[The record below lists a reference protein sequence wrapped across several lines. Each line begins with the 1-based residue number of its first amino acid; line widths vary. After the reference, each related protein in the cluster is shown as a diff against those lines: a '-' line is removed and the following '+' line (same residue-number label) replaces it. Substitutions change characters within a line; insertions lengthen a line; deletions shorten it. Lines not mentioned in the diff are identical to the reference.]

1 MIGPRFKIVG
11 CAAILVVIALNSFG
25 SKVDTASRDTPS
37 ENPISSLGAPVDVTA
52 WRFRKPVTVAPDGVQ
67 QLELDLHVLSY
78 AAPSLSDLRLVQ
90 DNRQIPYI
98 VEDQPIRR
106 SFKPGFRQRDDG
118 SQQQVSL
125 WTISLPH
132 RGAPIVSLTLTA
144 ATPYFKR
151 SVRLWE
157 RGPDESRNGFTF
169 SSTTWTRTLEN
180 GEGTLT
186 LLLQRRPK
194 GQELILEI
202 QNGDNPPVDLREP
215 TGIYAARRILFSAPP
230 GTNIFLYY
238 GNDKA
243 AAPRYDL
250 ELLTPRLVNSSRSDA
265 ILGEEQRLRA
275 DPLAVRVQGSMKTI
289 FWMTLGFVVAG
300 LLFAIL
306 FLLPKPK
313 TENQPAPSSP

>member
-1 MIGPRFKIVG
+1 MIGPRFKIVRG
-11 CAAILVVIALNSFG
+11 IAIFAVIALNSFA
-25 SKVDTASRDTPS
+25 SKVDAVGRDSQS
-37 ENPISSLGAPVDVTA
+37 ENPLSSIGAPLDVSA
-52 WRFRKPVTVAPDGVQ
+52 WRFRKPVKAAPDGVQ

-78 AAPSLSDLRLVQ
+78 GAPSLSDLRLVQ

-106 SFKPGFRQRDDG
+106 SFKPGFRPRDDG
-118 SQQQVSL
+118 SHAQVSL

-157 RGPDESRNGFTF
+157 RGQDESRNGFTF
-169 SSTTWTRTLEN
+169 SSTTWTRTPEN

-194 GQELILEI
+194 GQELMLEI

-238 GNDKA
+238 GHDKA
-243 AAPRYDL
+243 PAPRYDL
-250 ELLTPRLVNSSRSDA
+250 ELLTPRLVNASRADA

-306 FLLPKPK
+306 FLLPKTK
-313 TENQPAPSSP
+313 TENQPAPGSA

>member
-1 MIGPRFKIVG
+1 MIDLRFKTAC
-11 CAAILVVIALNSFG
+11 CAVILAGLGFNSPA
-25 SKVDTASRDTPS
+25 SKRGAVSQDAPS
-37 ENPISSLGAPVDVTA
+37 ENPISGLGAPVDVTA
-52 WRFRKPVTVAPDGVQ
+52 WRFRKPVKVAPDGVQ

-90 DNRQIPYI
+90 DGRQIPYI

-106 SFKPGFRQRDDG
+106 SFNPGFRQRDDG

-132 RGAPIVSLTLTA
+132 RSAPIVSLTLTA

-157 RGPDESRNGFTF
+157 RGQDESRNGFTF

-186 LLLQRRPK
+186 LLLPRRPK

-215 TGIYAARRILFSAPP
+215 TGIYAARRILFSTPP

-238 GNDKA
+238 GND
-243 AAPRYDL
+243 
-250 ELLTPRLVNSSRSDA
+250 
-265 ILGEEQRLRA
+265 
-275 DPLAVRVQGSMKTI
+275 
-289 FWMTLGFVVAG
+289 
-300 LLFAIL
+300 
-306 FLLPKPK
+306 
-313 TENQPAPSSP
+313 

>member
-1 MIGPRFKIVG
+1 MIAPRSNIVR
-11 CAAILVVIALNSFG
+11 CVAIYAIIAVNSFA
-25 SKVDTASRDTPS
+25 SKVDPVSRDPQS
-37 ENPISSLGAPVDVTA
+37 ENPLSGVGAPLDVTA
-52 WRFRKPVTVAPDGVQ
+52 WRFRKPVKVAPDGVQ

-78 AAPSLSDLRLVQ
+78 AAPSLSDLRLMH

-132 RGAPIVSLTLTA
+132 RGAPIVSLTLTS

-202 QNGDNPPVDLREP
+202 QNGDNPPLDLREP
-215 TGIYAARRILFSAPP
+215 TAIYAARRILFSTPP
-230 GTNIFLYY
+230 GTNVFLYY
-238 GNDKA
+238 GHDKA
-243 AAPRYDL
+243 PAPRYDL
-250 ELLTPRLVNSSRSDA
+250 ELLSPRLVNASKSDA
-265 ILGEEQRLRA
+265 VLGEEQRLRA

-289 FWMTLGFVVAG
+289 FWLTLGFVVAG

-306 FLLPKPK
+306 FLLPKAKP
-313 TENQPAPSSP
+313 ENQPAPGSP